1 MARQRI
7 IISLYGPRDLEYAK
21 HPLIVP
27 HLGVHVA
34 EPAELERS
42 FEWVQGKPVDL
53 DPDLEPTEPEPGV
66 VHYFHDPDVQGAA
79 PTYIQFPAERFS
91 PIKHEGIIFVIEAAS
106 FVPRETFDIAQAR
119 AENLDITVLPIY
131 VRGIV

>member
-7 IISLYGPRDLEYAK
+7 VIPLYGPRELGYAK

-34 EPAELERS
+34 EPAELMRPLER
-42 FEWVQGKPVDL
+42 FQGEPVDPDL
-53 DPDLEPTEPEPGV
+53 DPPEPEHGV
-66 VHYFHDPDVQGAA
+66 VHYFYEPDVQGVV
-79 PTYIQFPAERFS
+79 PTYIRFEAERFS
-91 PIKHEGIIFVIEAAS
+91 PIEHEGVIFVIEAAS
-106 FVPRETFDIAQAR
+106 FVPRETFDIAQTR

-131 VRGIV
+131 VRGTTQ